1 MAQHLPDDA
10 RSFRRP
16 QPRRDGRGPVA
27 FVLTGGASHGAVQV
41 GMLEALMDAGIEPDL
56 VVGTSVGALNGVAF
70 AADPTPRGISRV
82 ADGWRRARRADVFP
96 LWSSSLFLGAIGR
109 RDHLLNN
116 GGLAALIGRIVGV
129 DRLEATAIPVH
140 VMTSDL
146 FTGDPVVLSA
156 GPVVPALLASTAIPA
171 VFPPVAIGGRLLI
184 DGGVAAD
191 TPTIEAESL
200 GAATIYVL
208 PTYGTDPTARP
219 GRSAMSVGVYAI
231 GQLLGHSAITAI
243 AATPHADVHVVPVPP
258 TAGIS
263 PFDLSQS
270 GRLMDEAGELTRA
283 WLGDDDLI
291 GLSVSSQA
299 S

>member
-1 MAQHLPDDA
+1 
-10 RSFRRP
+10 
-16 QPRRDGRGPVA
+16 
-27 FVLTGGASHGAVQV
+27 
-41 GMLEALMDAGIEPDL
+41 MLEALMDAGIQPDL

-70 AADPTPRGISRV
+70 AADPTPRGTSRL
-82 ADGWRRARRADVFP
+82 ADGWRRAKRADVFP

-116 GGLAALIGRIVGV
+116 GGLATLIGRIVGV

-171 VFPPVAIGGRLLI
+171 VFPPIQIGGRLLI

-200 GAATIYVL
+200 GATTIYVL
-208 PTYGTDPTARP
+208 PTYGPDPTARP

-243 AATPHADVHVVPVPP
+243 TATPHADVHVVPVPP

-270 GRLMDEAGELTRA
+270 GRLIDEAGELTRA
-283 WLGDDDLI
+283 WIGADDLI
-291 GLSVSSQA
+291 GLSVSSHA